1 MPWIIKLKNGFV
13 KNGKQDTEKVEEAK
27 KFKTQKQ
34 AKAFVQSSVSGVPYK
49 IIELPEVYD
58 ESK

>member
-34 AKAFVQSSVSGVPYK
+34 AKAFVQSSVSGVPYE